1 MLTETYTL
9 PLSGKIAVVR
19 GMTGHEEDL
28 LTNKK
33 LMKTGKAIDKI
44 LASCT
49 VELDGKKPTE
59 MDMTMLNSPDRTF
72 LLVKIRE
79 LSYGEIIENAEIK
92 CRNTDCGH
100 RMYFDIDLTTL
111 EVKEA
116 EEKDPDKEF
125 EVTLPVTGVTV
136 ICLNGPCA
144 RLAVVGDT
152 VLVIS

>member
-59 MDMTMLNSPDRTF
+59 MDMTMLTII
-72 LLVKIRE
+72 LL
-79 LSYGEIIENAEIK
+79 L
-92 CRNTDCGH
+92 
-100 RMYFDIDLTTL
+100 L
-111 EVKEA
+111 
-116 EEKDPDKEF
+116 
-125 EVTLPVTGVTV
+125 
-136 ICLNGPCA
+136 
-144 RLAVVGDT
+144 
-152 VLVIS
+152 